1 MKKKFI
7 ILLGLLLI
15 YNCVAQ
21 PFTPFPPPGKKKS
34 QAFPL
39 ILPPTTRT
47 TGCEYV
53 LSATNI
59 TSATGVVPVVIT
71 LRLGVTPTSQIN
83 AYPQGTN
90 LTANPSATPITSQV
104 TFTNTDAT
112 VARID
117 ANGLVTALKVGT
129 TSIYPTCSPAA
140 SSTFTVNVTN

>member
-1 MKKKFI
+1 MKKNFI
-7 ILLGLLLI
+7 YLLGLLLL

-21 PFTPFPPPGKKKS
+21 PFTPVPPPGKKKS

-59 TSATGVVPVVIT
+59 SSASGVTPAVIT

-90 LTANPSATPITSQV
+90 LSSNPSATPITSQV
-104 TFTNTDAT
+104 TFTNTDPT
-112 VARID
+112 VASI
-117 ANGLVTALKVGT
+117 NSSGLVTALKVGT